1 MRIQNIRNNYQQ
13 YKSQSKPAFKAVK
26 VSEINKF
33 TDPMEVLALAK
44 AIKGGVK
51 ELARDVDVE
60 FYPYV
65 KNNRLQRLGVQVYN
79 ILPEN
84 CTIEDRV
91 NMIDT
96 MQQSGIEIVGGWFT
110 PNRILHK
117 VIELKQK
124 RIGKEIQLP
133 DITDGDK
140 QPEEWDVNICQA
152 IEQLKEAIKPD

>member
-13 YKSQSKPAFKAVK
+13 YKSQSKPAFMAVK

-33 TDPMEVLALAK
+33 THPMEVLALAK

-51 ELARDVDVE
+51 ELANDVDVK

-91 NMIDT
+91 DMIDT
-96 MQQSGIEIVGGWFT
+96 MQQSGIEIVGGRFT

-117 VIELKQK
+117 VMELKQK
-124 RIGKEIQLP
+124 KTGKEISLP
-133 DITDGDK
+133 DIPGGDK
-140 QPEEWDVNICQA
+140 QPEEWDVDIIQA
-152 IEQLKEAIKPD
+152 YKLLEETIKPD